1 MSSVL
6 KDTEQHINK
15 ISIETE
21 SLYDGEMNEN
31 NKSFIALLR
40 VLRL

>member
-21 SLYDGEMNEN
+21 SLYDGEMSEN
-31 NKSFIALLR
+31 NKSFYCFITR
-40 VLRL
+40 S